1 MEVKER
7 NGLQG
12 YARDQNGNNV
22 SFEVHM
28 ELFEACKSLIYYPL
42 GM

>member
-7 NGLQG
+7 NGFQV
-12 YARDQNGNNV
+12 YASDQSGNNV
-22 SFEVHM
+22 SFEVHV
-28 ELFEACKSLIYYPL
+28 ELFAACKSLLYYPL

>member
-1 MEVKER
+1 MEGKER

-12 YARDQNGNNV
+12 YASDENGNNV

-28 ELFEACKSLIYYPL
+28 ELFEACKSLLYYPL